1 MSAMG
6 QKILEVQE
14 YIVELLVSGMKIIE
28 IEDAIAKEFGELY
41 RGEVQNFL
49 EAY

>member
-14 YIVELLVSGMKIIE
+14 YIIELLVSDMKIVDIE
-28 IEDAIAKEFGELY
+28 NSVAKEFGELY
-41 RGEVQNFL
+41 RSEVQNFL
-49 EAY
+49 ETY